1 MRTIFGSLFLMLSK
15 KCCLL
20 CLILP
25 GLRVAGHWEVHFRW
39 VWIAESPLYTV
50 VEEFS
55 SGQLV
60 AVSREIKN

>member
-1 MRTIFGSLFLMLSK
+1 MRNVFGSLFLMLSRT
-15 KCCLL
+15 CCLL

-25 GLRVAGHWEVHFRW
+25 GPRVAGHWEVHFSW